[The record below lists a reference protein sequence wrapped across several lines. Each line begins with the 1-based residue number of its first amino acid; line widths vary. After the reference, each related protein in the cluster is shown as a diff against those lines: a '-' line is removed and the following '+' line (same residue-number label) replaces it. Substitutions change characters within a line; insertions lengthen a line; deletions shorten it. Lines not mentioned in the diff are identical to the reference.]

1 MYSKEHIN
9 YLKKIKKNK
18 IFITTFQIVIIIVFL
33 IIWQLLAD
41 FNVINTFIFSSPK
54 KVVETILNL
63 YKQKNLF
70 SHIWI
75 TIYETVLSFSIATI
89 LGTILATI
97 LWWFKNL
104 QKIIEPY
111 LTILNSLPKVAL
123 GPIIIIWFG
132 AGIKSIIV
140 MALLI
145 SLIITII
152 NVYEG
157 FNGVNNNKI
166 KLMKTLGAKKHQIFF
181 KLIFPSSINT
191 IISALKINV
200 SMSLIGVIMGEFLV
214 SKKGI
219 GYLIL
224 YGSQVFNLSLVIS
237 GIFILCI
244 VATVMYYI
252 VSFIEKKITKKMD

>member
-1 MYSKEHIN
+1 MSKEHTL

-18 IFITTFQIVIIIVFL
+18 QIIIFFQITIFILFIF
-33 IIWQLLAD
+33 IWQILANKD
-41 FNVINTFIFSSPK
+41 IINTFIFSSPK
-54 KVVETILNL
+54 KVINTIINL
-63 YKQKNLF
+63 YNKHNLL
-70 SHIWI
+70 SHIWV
-75 TIYETVLSFSIATI
+75 TTYEVIISFSIATI
-89 LGTILATI
+89 LGIIIATI
-97 LWWFKNL
+97 LWFNKTIY
-104 QKIIEPY
+104 KIVEPY

-132 AGIKSIIV
+132 ANIKSIIV

-145 SLIITII
+145 SLILTII

-157 FNGVNNNKI
+157 FNNIDKNKI
-166 KLMKTLGAKKHQIFF
+166 DLMKTLGSNKIQLYT
-181 KLIFPSSINT
+181 KLIFPGSIST
-191 IISALKINV
+191 IISTLKINI

-237 GIFILCI
+237 GIFILMI
-244 VATVMYYI
+244 VAFIMYYV
-252 VSFIEKKITKKMD
+252 VSLLEKK